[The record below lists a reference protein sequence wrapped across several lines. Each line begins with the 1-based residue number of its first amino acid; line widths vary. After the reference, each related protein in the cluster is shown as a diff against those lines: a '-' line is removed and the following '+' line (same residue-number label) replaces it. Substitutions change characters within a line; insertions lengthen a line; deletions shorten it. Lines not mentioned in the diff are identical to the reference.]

1 MADLAT
7 LEQRILSALA
17 RSGAGIDQLPK
28 AAIDPSSPDPSFQSD
43 ANAEISA
50 ELVRLQ
56 RQVEESSFENQR
68 LHSAIAQ
75 LREDLRLM
83 EEQADA
89 HLAQASRATQTLQ
102 AEFDALM
109 TAREAETAEIAKILA
124 ALAPLV
130 DAAEAHP
137 NA

>member
-17 RSGAGIDQLPK
+17 RIGAGIDQWS
-28 AAIDPSSPDPSFQSD
+28 AGATDPRVNDTAFQFGTGE
-43 ANAEISA
+43 EISA

-56 RQVEESSFENQR
+56 RQVDESSFENQR

-102 AEFDALM
+102 AEFDALIQ
-109 TAREAETAEIAKILA
+109 AREAETAEIAKILA

>member
-17 RSGAGIDQLPK
+17 RIGAGIDQWP
-28 AAIDPSSPDPSFQSD
+28 AGAIDPRVDDTAFQFGTD
-43 ANAEISA
+43 EEISA
-50 ELVRLQ
+50 ELARLQ
-56 RQVEESSFENQR
+56 RQVDESSFENQR

-102 AEFDALM
+102 AEFEALIQ
-109 TAREAETAEIAKILA
+109 AREAETAEIAKILA